1 MKAQLRALRALC
13 RVTLILLFCK
23 PFFFF
28 KVFCV
33 YFSSLFPLTESMSP
47 IILCD
52 SGQQKGQIVLRYLT
66 KALSKPR
73 KAPTPDAPI
82 DRDKAHGIVGARSH
96 GNVRLQTG
104 KFYTQKDVDDKYA
117 QIREITFAE

>member
-1 MKAQLRALRALC
+1 M
-13 RVTLILLFCK
+13 F
-23 PFFFF
+23 
-28 KVFCV
+28 
-33 YFSSLFPLTESMSP
+33 
-47 IILCD
+47 
-52 SGQQKGQIVLRYLT
+52 RYLT

-73 KAPTPDAPI
+73 KLASPNLPI

-117 QIREITFAE
+117 QIREVTFAE